1 MKTYPFARGLLLVIL
16 CLCLP
21 LFVSNAGDAL
31 AQKQSASDV
40 DNLRE
45 MLKDKD
51 PNIRRNAAQALGN
64 VGPEAKAAVPALTET
79 LKDKDDFVCQCA
91 AYALGNI
98 GPEAKAAVP
107 ALTEATQSKNYFVR
121 QSAVAALGK
130 IAGAH

>member
-1 MKTYPFARGLLLVIL
+1 MKTYPFVRALLLAIL

-21 LFVSNAGDAL
+21 LFVFNGGDAL
-31 AQKQSASDV
+31 AQKQSVSEV

-51 PNIRRNAAQALGN
+51 PSIRKNAAQALAHI
-64 VGPEAKAAVPALTET
+64 GPEAKAAIPALTET
-79 LKDKDDFVCQCA
+79 LKDKDGSVRGFA
-91 AYALGNI
+91 AQALGNM

-121 QSAVAALGK
+121 QSAVAALQKISGK
-130 IAGAH
+130 H

>member
-51 PNIRRNAAQALGN
+51 PNIRRNAAQALGHM
-64 VGPEAKAAVPALTET
+64 GP
-79 LKDKDDFVCQCA
+79 
-91 AYALGNI
+91 G
-98 GPEAKAAVP
+98 AKAAVP

-130 IAGAH
+130 IAGTH